1 MMKLTLKHLL
11 VVSVILTLFLG
22 LNLVSA
28 TNITDDSALSTKN
41 ICTHSI
47 TSDSNIDVNDINN
60 YVKNTVTSTSAN
72 DSNSDENIKE
82 ENNGNTGGAS
92 NGGTIAELN
101 ETINGGSSSNIT
113 LDKDYTYNNGT
124 LSIIN
129 VTNDITITKENSST
143 SYAANT
149 ILSLV
154 DGYSNSSTNII
165 NLGTGTGNCTKT
177 LAYDG
182 TADNNL
188 RYIGTNP
195 CNYVS
200 FNGQEWRIIGVFNN
214 VSVVGENE
222 PQTLLKLITATD
234 YSSTILWDS
243 GNKNIWGS
251 SSLYTTLN
259 GTYYTTNLNSSSYIA
274 NVMWS
279 LGASPNSSIS
289 ASQFYAAE
297 HGTVV
302 PSGATSQYAGYVGIM
317 HASDYGFATSGDMD
331 NSTRGD
337 CISAALNASKDWTS
351 SCYNYDWLSYA
362 TTMWTINPRSG
373 VTNHA
378 YRVSYNILN
387 YTTVG
392 GTYSKA
398 TVRPVIFLKSNVKI
412 DSGDGSSGS
421 GAYQLS
427 Q

>member
-1 MMKLTLKHLL
+1 MYVTVEKISGTNKNYNIRLDFDYKRVYDITYQNMSNTGYP
-11 VVSVILTLFLG
+11 STILTGDDMTVLFSSDNTNNG
-22 LNLVSA
+22 TA
-28 TNITDDSALSTKN
+28 TYVY
-41 ICTHSI
+41 
-47 TSDSNIDVNDINN
+47 TSDTLTVNSYTSTIPSNF
-60 YVKNTVTSTSAN
+60 TVTGNST
-72 DSNSDENIKE
+72 
-82 ENNGNTGGAS
+82 
-92 NGGTIAELN
+92 
-101 ETINGGSSSNIT
+101 
-113 LDKDYTYNNGT
+113 YTYNNGT

-154 DGYSNSSTNII
+154 DGYSDSSTNII

-243 GNKNIWGS
+243 SNKNIWGS

-259 GTYYTTNLNSSSYIA
+259 ETYYTTNLNSSSYIA

-317 HASDYGFATSGDMD
+317 HASDYGLATSGDMD